1 MDTDDLEPL
10 VPKALNK
17 PKDLDVMSI
26 EALAEYISEL
36 DAEIDRVRD
45 KIAEKQSARG
55 AAESVFKS

>member
-10 VPKALNK
+10 VPKALAK
-17 PKDLDVMSI
+17 PKDLDVMSM

-36 DAEIDRVRD
+36 EAEIDRVRN